1 MTAAFG
7 ASRRGVALLV
17 LDSARAHVE
26 RRSHVPAMWPSDV
39 VDRVLG
45 VFAASWAKE
54 HGLPAADALE
64 AVVQFIESEGGS

>member
-7 ASRRGVALLV
+7 ASRRGTALLV

-26 RRSHVPAMWPSDV
+26 HRSHVPALWPSDV
-39 VDRVLG
+39 VDRLLC

-54 HGLPAADALE
+54 HGLLAVDALE
-64 AVVQFIESEGGS
+64 AVVQFIGSEVDS